1 MDISEILSSL
11 SPEDMEQLKSVASS
25 LMGSGQTEEKK
36 EHNQSVGNN
45 IFNSD
50 MLGNLSKISN
60 AVSGD
65 DQRVALLKA
74 LKPMLSEQRQQ
85 KADEAIK
92 IMKIIQLIPFLRESG
107 LLNGLL

>member
-11 SPEDMEQLKSVASS
+11 TPEDMEQLKNMASS
-25 LMGSGQTEEKK
+25 LMGGQSETKK
-36 EHNQSVGNN
+36 EQTQGNN
-45 IFNSD
+45 VFNSD
-50 MLGNLSKISN
+50 ILGNLGKLSN

-65 DQRVALLKA
+65 DQRTVLLKA

-92 IMKIIQLIPFLRESG
+92 ILKIIQLLPLLRESG
-107 LLNGLL
+107 MLSGLF